1 MQIKKRGKGAVGLA
15 AVTAAMAFG
24 LMSTGAVANAAVA
37 ADKPCGYSESEGS
50 AWYNHCTSDGS
61 KIWIKLDVVGG
72 LDGERC
78 VNPGTTKLGP
88 SWSTRGAWYVRVCN
102 R

>member
-1 MQIKKRGKGAVGLA
+1 MIRNTRAGVVRLA
-15 AVTAAMAFG
+15 AATAAVAFMFVG
-24 LMSTGAVANAAVA
+24 TGSIANAAMA

-61 KIWIKLDVVGG
+61 KIWIKIDVVAG
-72 LDGERC
+72 LDSERC

-88 SWSTRGAWYVRVCN
+88 AWSTRGAWYDRLCN